1 MGSEEAF
8 NKCILQSE
16 ALVEYILKTS
26 VYPRENQLLKDI
38 RQATIEKYG
47 YKSEMLVPADEG
59 QFLSMLMKIMKPKK
73 TIEIGVFT
81 GYSLLTTALA
91 LDDDAKITAIDPSR
105 EAYEIGLPFIKKAG
119 VEHKINFIESLAMP
133 VLDEMLASGEEMEY
147 EFAFIDADKYNYLK
161 YHERLMKLVKIGGI
175 IAYDNT
181 LWLGSVAYEGEVK
194 GMPERFMV
202 QRGSIL
208 ELNNFLASDSRIEL
222 SVVSIGDGV
231 TLCRRIA

>member
-16 ALVEYILKTS
+16 ALVEYILEKN
-26 VYPRENQLLKDI
+26 VYPRENELLKGI
-38 RQATIEKYG
+38 REATIENFG
-47 YKSEMLVPADEG
+47 FKSEMLVPADEG

-73 TIEIGVFT
+73 TLEIGVFT

-133 VLDEMLASGEEMEY
+133 VLDEMLASGEEMEF

-161 YHERLMKLVKIGGI
+161 YHEKLMKLVKIGGI

-181 LWLGSVAYEGEVK
+181 LWFGSVAYEGEVK
-194 GMPERFMV
+194 GMPERLMR
-202 QRGSIL
+202 QRASIL
-208 ELNNFLASDSRIEL
+208 ELNSFLASDSRIEL
-222 SVVSIGDGV
+222 SLISIGDGI
-231 TLCRRIA
+231 TLCRRIS

>member
-1 MGSEEAF
+1 MCVCIYIYRSEW
-8 NKCILQSE
+8 
-16 ALVEYILKTS
+16 
-26 VYPRENQLLKDI
+26 
-38 RQATIEKYG
+38 
-47 YKSEMLVPADEG
+47 LVPADEG

-73 TIEIGVFT
+73 TLEIGVFT

-105 EAYEIGLPFIKKAG
+105 EAYEVGLPFIKKAG

-133 VLDEMLASGEEMEY
+133 VLDEMLASGEEMEF

-161 YHERLMKLVKIGGI
+161 YHEKLMKLVKIGGI

-181 LWLGSVAYEGEVK
+181 LWFGSVAYEGEVK
-194 GMPERFMV
+194 GMPERLMV
-202 QRGSIL
+202 QRASIL
-208 ELNNFLASDSRIEL
+208 ELNSFLASDSRIEL

-231 TLCRRIA
+231 TLCRRIS